1 VSLGKDTCFT
11 LLDVNGKSIDA
22 TRKMEIIE
30 NTLDD
35 SALLGFSVI
44 SPDYLGSFNYL
55 QKDSSLIYPEMPER
69 YWPKTNTI
77 CVHQYNKKPVQGKLV
92 IKYYY

>member
-1 VSLGKDTCFT
+1 
-11 LLDVNGKSIDA
+11 
-22 TRKMEIIE
+22 MEIIE

-35 SALLGFSVI
+35 SALLGFGI
-44 SPDYLGSFNYL
+44 IAPDYLGSFNYL
-55 QKDSSLIYPEMPER
+55 QKDSVLIYPEMPES

-77 CVHQYNKKPVQGKLV
+77 CVHQYKEKPVQGKVV